1 VFGRG
6 STLSRLLKPIL
17 AGVALAYLVTAFVDK
32 PAPVDFQP
40 MNPYA
45 SAQSKI
51 VAPQVDLVME
61 KNIMKLG
68 SPLSANPETVT
79 PEANPLAGLEGRA
92 ADGAAVAGDNA
103 TVAVP
108 VRDETQEDPAP
119 ESRPLATPA
128 VQANEQPSSQAGG
141 VVSAPPGD
149 PAQPPAETTAQ

>member
-1 VFGRG
+1 
-6 STLSRLLKPIL
+6 
-17 AGVALAYLVTAFVDK
+17 VALAYLVTAFVDK

-68 SPLSANPETVT
+68 SPLSATPETVA

-92 ADGAAVAGDNA
+92 GDGAAVTGDNA

-108 VRDETQEDPAP
+108 VIRDAAQDPAS
-119 ESRPLATPA
+119 ESQPLATPPD
-128 VQANEQPSSQAGG
+128 QADEQPSNQAGG
-141 VVSAPPGD
+141 AVSAPPGD
-149 PAQPPAETTAQ
+149 PAQPPAETAAE